1 MNIIAKNPYRYLGVY
16 SNSPT
21 KERVANKGKMNAF
34 LKVGKSVSFPL
45 DLPYILPSIE
55 RTIETIAN
63 AESELTLPTDQIRF
77 AQFWWMN
84 ATPLDG
90 IAFNHLINGNMNM
103 AQSIWEKKNDVSSL
117 QNRFLLSALNN
128 DWSSAIRYAENLYTN
143 FSEEFI
149 AKVIGEEMPV
159 STPLWQMFIDSLAKS
174 GTNLLSFMDILT
186 NTEWKNYIAE
196 ITVVP
201 LIDTINN
208 AINLAKS
215 SRVKVRKPDSKLE
228 KS

>member
-63 AESELTLPTDQIRF
+63 AESEPTLPTDQIRF

-103 AQSIWEKKNDVSSL
+103 AQSIWEKKMMYLHFKIAFYFLPLIMIGAL
-117 QNRFLLSALNN
+117 QFVMQRT
-128 DWSSAIRYAENLYTN
+128 YTLI
-143 FSEEFI
+143 FQ
-149 AKVIGEEMPV
+149 K
-159 STPLWQMFIDSLAKS
+159 
-174 GTNLLSFMDILT
+174 NLLQRSL
-186 NTEWKNYIAE
+186 
-196 ITVVP
+196 
-201 LIDTINN
+201 
-208 AINLAKS
+208 
-215 SRVKVRKPDSKLE
+215 VRKCPYQLRFGKCSLIHWLNQVQTFCRSWIYSPIQNGKTI
-228 KS
+228 